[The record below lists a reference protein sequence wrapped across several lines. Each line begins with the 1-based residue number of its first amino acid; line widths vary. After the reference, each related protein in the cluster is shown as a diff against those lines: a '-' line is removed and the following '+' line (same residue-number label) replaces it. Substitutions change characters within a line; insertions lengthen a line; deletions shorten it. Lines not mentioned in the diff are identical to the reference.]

1 MPVLEATDNNTVPRS
16 ALRYRPIAADAAQT
30 GKGSI
35 VTAATTPVVQRASRT
50 KPHPRPVEV
59 DDDVAEWQRADAGAK
74 SDGSS
79 QGSPPPP
86 TRRTTNAKTLP
97 KRPQPGILASKH
109 HIHPLLYLGVGM
121 LAMLAL
127 WTVLTMVVSWA
138 QTTLDDIHYG
148 RPRTFQIDAVV
159 GHNDSASNPS
169 HFIAIN
175 LNHRIQIIEMPGG
188 DSSHARIYQGPQ
200 LFGPGSDLAPVTLS
214 FADLNGD
221 HKPDMIIHFQGSQ
234 MVLINDQGG
243 FRPPR
248 PDERHQVEQSLQRLG
263 GQ

>member
-16 ALRYRPIAADAAQT
+16 ALRYRPIAADGAQAR
-30 GKGSI
+30 KRSI
-35 VTAATTPVVQRASRT
+35 VTTATTPVVQRASRT
-50 KPHPRPVEV
+50 KPRPRPVDA
-59 DDDVAEWQRADAGAK
+59 DDDVAEWQRADAE
-74 SDGSS
+74 SDDTS

-86 TRRTTNAKTLP
+86 TRRTTHARTLL
-97 KRPQPGILASKH
+97 KKPQAGILVSKR

-121 LAMLAL
+121 LAMLVL
-127 WTVLTMVVSWA
+127 WMVLAMAVSWV
-138 QTTLDDIHYG
+138 QTTLDDIRYG

-169 HFIAIN
+169 HFVAIN
-175 LNHRIQIIEMPGG
+175 LNRRIQIIEMPGG

-200 LFGPGSDLAPVTLS
+200 LYGSNNDLAPVTLS

-263 GQ
+263 Q